1 MRIYYEIDEITDN
14 CKNKCPFVNTGIKGE
29 TGTDC
34 YVGSIACQECKFCYG
49 QCKGQMS
56 IVPKDKEN
64 FVLRNMPYIKCSK
77 CYLKIPFWIK
87 LQHIWYQFKLIF
99 KK

>member
-14 CKNKCPFVNTGIKGE
+14 CKNKCPFINTLHKEGII
-29 TGTDC
+29 TDC

-49 QCKGQMS
+49 HYKGQTTL
-56 IVPKDKEN
+56 VPNDKKDY
-64 FVLRNMPYIKCSK
+64 VLKNMPYIKCSR
-77 CYLKIPFWIK
+77 CYIKISFWIK
-87 LQHIWYQFKLIF
+87 LQHIWHQFKLIF